1 MAERASPNSR
11 ARAARAAPEARQTE
25 EGAFQIR
32 IRMLPG
38 LTPSQ
43 ELSFEQG
50 LASYLQAHDL
60 LADGTQLQMTIHS
73 ASRPLSKTDW
83 VDLVAWLMLSTPVAS
98 AHIART
104 PSPVKQGQVAL
115 RASRSDL
122 ALGPVLSLYR
132 LGRLRAEVV
141 AEVLG
146 S

>member
-1 MAERASPNSR
+1 MAERASSNSR

-43 ELSFEQG
+43 ELLFEQG

-60 LADGTQLQMTIHS
+60 LADGTQLQMTIHC

-83 VDLVAWLMLSTPVAS
+83 VDLVAWLMLEMPVAS
-98 AHIART
+98 VQVARKT
-104 PSPVKQGQVAL
+104 GPAAKAQAAL

-122 ALGPVLSLYR
+122 ALGPLLALYR
-132 LGRLRAEVV
+132 LGRLHAEHVV
-141 AEVLG
+141 EVLG
-146 S
+146 A